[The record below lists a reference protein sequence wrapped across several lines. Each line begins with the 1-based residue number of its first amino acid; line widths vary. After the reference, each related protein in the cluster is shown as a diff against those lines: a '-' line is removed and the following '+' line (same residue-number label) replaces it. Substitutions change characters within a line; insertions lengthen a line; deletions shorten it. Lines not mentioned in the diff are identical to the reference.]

1 MTFNNLDTDDSP
13 IEPMVTSE
21 NTLDIQEP
29 SDMEAYGRGR
39 ATVGYV
45 MFNMLTI
52 GTLYTQ
58 LSRKLFIGLRNSL
71 VHCEAN
77 INRFPM
83 NPRIFKSD
91 E

>member
-1 MTFNNLDTDDSP
+1 MINIIGKIRCYILLS
-13 IEPMVTSE
+13 
-21 NTLDIQEP
+21 DIKLVNW
-29 SDMEAYGRGR
+29 RGR

-52 GTLYTQ
+52 GALYTQ

-71 VHCEAN
+71 VPCEAN
-77 INRFPM
+77 IDRFPM

>member
-1 MTFNNLDTDDSP
+1 MYVMIFFTNKVFIIIIIIVNW
-13 IEPMVTSE
+13 
-21 NTLDIQEP
+21 
-29 SDMEAYGRGR
+29 RGR

-52 GTLYTQ
+52 GVLYTQ
-58 LSRKLFIGLRNSL
+58 LSQKLFIGLGNSL

-77 INRFPM
+77 IDRFPM

>member
-1 MTFNNLDTDDSP
+1 MQCISKLPWQKLVSK
-13 IEPMVTSE
+13 TSTE
-21 NTLDIQEP
+21 
-29 SDMEAYGRGR
+29 RGR
-39 ATVGYV
+39 ATMRYC

-52 GTLYTQ
+52 GALYTH
-58 LSRKLFIGLRNSL
+58 LSRKLFIGLGNSL

-77 INRFPM
+77 IDRFPM